1 MQHKWTIYT
10 CRVDYHCK
18 HAIALKN
25 LIVLRNQS
33 KQESKSS
40 KTSIKPVDKKQGRKS
55 VLGSNC
61 TDK

>member
-10 CRVDYHCK
+10 CKVDYHCK

-40 KTSIKPVDKKQGRKS
+40 KMSIKPVDKKQGRKK
-55 VLGSNC
+55 VY
-61 TDK
+61 